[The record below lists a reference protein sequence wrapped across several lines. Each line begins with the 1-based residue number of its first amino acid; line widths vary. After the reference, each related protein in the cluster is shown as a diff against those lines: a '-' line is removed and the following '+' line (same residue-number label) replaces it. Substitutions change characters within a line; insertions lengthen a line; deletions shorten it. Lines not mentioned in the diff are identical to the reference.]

1 MEGHLEIRSRKLLEP
16 NKKFWFVLRRD
27 RLEYYNLKED
37 VVASLPPLG
46 CVMMKDLLDV
56 RRAIDQRN
64 TLALLRH
71 GQESLLLKVK
81 DGQMHNWLGSI
92 REGIFSAREGDDDV
106 VRKPKKK
113 FTRALGE
120 RNLMKSPVNHRLL
133 RSNSD
138 LSHLLGVPR
147 AATHPMPQL
156 PSDMSGLPPQDFS
169 QKAMR
174 SRKFSGSASSVF
186 SGTSGSRGSNGR
198 SKKKPRLPVSGFT
211 GRVYLAN
218 EMSMVDKPEIITNE
232 DFEYIVQAER
242 ALCPSISVIDETD
255 LDVLDGKGNI
265 PAVADEDGDVSSH
278 VTFNSTEDV
287 SLIEI
292 ESRDGRKKLKKEK
305 KMAKNKNETKD
316 DMEND
321 TTSFEQNSKIYKFGW
336 FSLRKRK
343 KNSSPKKN
351 KVNSNISA
359 NLDTNMNVKRPEIV
373 KMENK
378 TLETMYTGIS
388 GQIQDSKLNEIQ
400 LNVSETTKQ
409 NSESTSVR
417 PRFLTDSQIQMK
429 SEVFSSQQLIATDTA
444 DSPAHI
450 KRNRLNSVS
459 STNSRDSA
467 SSIPSGMKEKI
478 LNWKRESSKSPKT
491 LFISNPLELEVK
503 QTPELSLSSGVNE
516 QIDKIAQERL
526 TTYKVNTIDKEDEK
540 AEEDE
545 PPKLPKKPLKF
556 QISQLERLLN
566 GNINPPNVP
575 ADKSEVILLLDSLRV
590 MQSLQAVSCQDQAP
604 CPLYDVPRRCYD

>member
-37 VVASLPPLG
+37 VLASLPPLG

-92 REGIFSAREGDDDV
+92 REGIFSARKGDDDV
-106 VRKPKKK
+106 VRKPKKT

-265 PAVADEDGDVSSH
+265 PAVAEEDGDVSSH

-305 KMAKNKNETKD
+305 KKANKKNETKD

-321 TTSFEQNSKIYKFGW
+321 SKSVQGKPKINKFGW
-336 FSLRKRK
+336 FSLRRRK
-343 KNSSPKKN
+343 KNPSPNKN
-351 KVNSNISA
+351 DINIST
-359 NLDTNMNVKRPEIV
+359 NLDTKMNVKRPEIV
-373 KMENK
+373 KIENE
-378 TLETMYTGIS
+378 TLETMHTGIS
-388 GQIQDSKLNEIQ
+388 GQTQDSKVNEIQ
-400 LNVSETTKQ
+400 LSVSETTKE
-409 NSESTSVR
+409 NSELTAIR
-417 PRFLTDSQIQMK
+417 PRLLTDLQIQIK
-429 SEVFSSQQLIATDTA
+429 SEEFSSQQLISTDVGN
-444 DSPAHI
+444 SPAHT
-450 KRNRLNSVS
+450 KRTRLNSVS

-491 LFISNPLELEVK
+491 LFISNPLELEAK